1 MACFFSYLNDFWRLE
16 IIRKSDIFANKQEN
30 ESARFGIMLVYGIAQ
45 TLSAT
50 TALIFAFFVL
60 RKHLDLTWALQAM
73 GSPTASAS
81 TGDSVESASET
92 DAPNIDQLRV

>member
-1 MACFFSYLNDFWRLE
+1 MQSDCGSESTMACFFLYLDDFWAL
-16 IIRKSDIFANKQEN
+16 KSFANQTFSQIQEEN
-30 ESARFGIMLVYGIAQ
+30 GSARLGIMLVCGIVQ

-73 GSPTASAS
+73 SSPTTSAS
-81 TGDSVESASET
+81 MGDSAESAQ
-92 DAPNIDQLRV
+92 N